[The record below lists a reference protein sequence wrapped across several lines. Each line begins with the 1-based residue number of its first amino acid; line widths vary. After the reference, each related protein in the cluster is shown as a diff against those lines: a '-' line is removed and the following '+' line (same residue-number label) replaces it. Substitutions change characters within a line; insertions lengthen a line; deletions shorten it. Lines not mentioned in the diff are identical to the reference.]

1 MIGVGVAHLKHALP
15 RTGNSR
21 VELSLPGR
29 AAAPDPRIEVFG
41 QAYFTDVQPLEDIGV
56 LVHFA
61 DSVPSLV
68 LLVFTHLQL
77 DDRMDGDVGHDMA
90 GVAQQ
95 PRKRLLLRRT
105 VELSDQVDA
114 RFDHVA
120 GFLVVH
126 AVSPLTR
133 IGMGNI
139 EIRIVRADGPEL
151 AKAEVV
157 EYRNNGFGRE
167 AMAFKAGRLPDQID
181 QRQVCV
187 GTRH

>member
-1 MIGVGVAHLKHALP
+1 MAATWRAKGKRVAFFGFIDDKLERAMPVVDDRRLGLIGVGVAHLKHALP

-21 VELSLPGR
+21 VEFSAARRR

-139 EIRIVRADGPEL
+139 EIRIVGLIAPSSQKR
-151 AKAEVV
+151 K
-157 EYRNNGFGRE
+157 
-167 AMAFKAGRLPDQID
+167 
-181 QRQVCV
+181 
-187 GTRH
+187 